1 MQFNFQTNNLFVDV
15 ILPLALPHLYT
26 YYVPEEFS
34 SQVLP
39 GKRVVVQFGKQKMYS
54 ALIRKIHKDKPVAY
68 EAKPI
73 ASILDPFPL
82 VNEKQ
87 FQLWDWISDYYMCTL
102 GEIMTAALPSAF
114 KLESETKVLFDP
126 AFDKDFT
133 NLEEKEFLVAEA
145 LELNKELT
153 LFEIS
158 KIIGRRN
165 VIPLVKTMIDKGIL
179 MLREE
184 LEKIFKP
191 KKNVFI
197 KLTEAADDE
206 FLRDVFDKLER
217 RAPKQLDLLMNFM
230 KLKSEKQD
238 EPVLKEKLMK
248 ISGSPHTVLNQ
259 LVKKNVLEIFE
270 EDDLSAGEPGY
281 VLKEKSDLNDDQ
293 LAAFVSVREQ
303 FSSQQTVLL
312 HGVTSSGKTEIYI
325 HLIDEQ
331 IKQGKQVLYLLP
343 EIALTTQI
351 INRLRKHYGENLL
364 VYHSRFN
371 QRERAEVWNK
381 MILFQQYPDE
391 KKYQVIIGA
400 RSAIFL
406 PFSNLGLTIVDEEH
420 DGSYKQIDPAPRYNA
435 RDTSIILSAIQNA
448 KTILGSATPSIESFF
463 NANSKK
469 FGLVTLSKRFA
480 DIQMPHIE
488 VVNLKEAVKRKQM
501 KSFFSEML
509 LNEMQQALV
518 NHEQVILFQN
528 RRGFAPMIECM
539 NCHWIPHCINCDVT
553 LTFHKKGNKLR
564 CHYCGYSISPPSKCS
579 ACGDHDLRMR
589 GYGTERIED
598 DIAVF
603 FPDKKIARLDL
614 DSTRSKTDYQ
624 QIIAGFENREIDIL
638 TGTQMITKGLDFD
651 HVSLVGIINAD
662 SLMNF
667 PHFRAHER
675 SFQLMAQV
683 SGRAGRKFK
692 RGKVIV
698 QSYHPENPIIGFVV
712 ENDYEGF
719 YNYELNERNKF
730 KYPPYYRLTEIRV
743 KHRDEKKLE
752 ETCAAFAKELKD
764 VFGKRVLG
772 PVTPLVSK
780 VKNFYLRTMMLKIE
794 RDLSVVKLKKM
805 LGTAMDH
812 FKAEPENRSLVI
824 QVDVDPL

>member
-1 MQFNFQTNNLFVDV
+1 MQLNFQNDILFVDV

-26 YYVPEEFS
+26 YSVPSEFS
-34 SQVLP
+34 SLIAS

-54 ALIRKIHKDKPVAY
+54 ALIRNIHTDKPDAY

-73 ASILDPFPL
+73 ASVLDDFPL

-87 FQLWDWISDYYMCTL
+87 FELWDWMSEYYMCTL

-114 KLESETKVLFDP
+114 KLESETKVLFNP
-126 AFDKDFT
+126 AFEKDFT

-145 LELNKELT
+145 LELNEELT
-153 LFEIS
+153 LHEIS
-158 KIIGRRN
+158 KITGRRN

-184 LEKIFKP
+184 LEKVFKP
-191 KKNVFI
+191 KKNIFI
-197 KLTEAADDE
+197 KLTEAANDE
-206 FLRDVFDKLER
+206 FLQDVFNHLEK

-238 EPVLKEKLMK
+238 EPVLKEKLLK
-248 ISGSPHTVLNQ
+248 ISGSTNAMLNH
-259 LVKKNVLEIFE
+259 LVKKNVLEIIE
-270 EDDLSAGEPGY
+270 EDNFSDQQPGY
-281 VLKEKSDLNDDQ
+281 VLKDKSDLNEDQ
-293 LAAFVSVREQ
+293 LAAFASVKEQ
-303 FSSQQTVLL
+303 FSNQQVVLL

-325 HLIDEQ
+325 HLVDEQ
-331 IKQGKQVLYLLP
+331 INQGKQVLYLLP

-351 INRLRKHYGENLL
+351 INRLRKHYGEHLL
-364 VYHSRFN
+364 VYHSKFN

-435 RDTSIILSAIQNA
+435 RDTSIILSKIQNA

-463 NANSKK
+463 NAQSEK

-480 DIQMPHIE
+480 DIQMPGIE
-488 VVNLKEAVKRKQM
+488 VVNLKEAAKRKQM

-528 RRGFAPMIECM
+528 RRGFAPMIECQ

-553 LTFHKKGNKLR
+553 LTFHKKGNRLS

-614 DSTRSKTDYQ
+614 DSTRSKTAYQ
-624 QIIAGFENREIDIL
+624 QIISGFENREIDIL
-638 TGTQMITKGLDFD
+638 IGTQMITKGLDFD

-667 PHFRAHER
+667 PHFRAHEK

-698 QSYHPENPIIGFVV
+698 QSYHPQNPIINFVV
-712 ENDYEGF
+712 ANDYKGF
-719 YNYELNERNKF
+719 YEYELNERNKF

-752 ETCAAFAKELKD
+752 ATSLAFAKELKA
-764 VFGKRVLG
+764 VFGKRLLG
-772 PVTPLVSK
+772 PVTPVVSR
-780 VKNFYLRTMMLKIE
+780 VKNYFLRTMLLKTE
-794 RDLSVVKLKKM
+794 RDLSVIKIKKM

-812 FKAEPENRSLVI
+812 FKADPENRSLLI
-824 QVDVDPL
+824 QVDVDPQ